1 MKMEI
6 ADWFK
11 YSILAL
17 GLAATWGA
25 LGSRVVALEK
35 AVEPINQMHTDIEV
49 VKAAVLDIRD
59 DIRAVRRGNGN
70 DRGQVR

>member
-11 YSILAL
+11 YGILAL

-25 LGSRVVALEK
+25 LGTRVNALER

-59 DIRAVRRGNGN
+59 DIRAARRGGGN